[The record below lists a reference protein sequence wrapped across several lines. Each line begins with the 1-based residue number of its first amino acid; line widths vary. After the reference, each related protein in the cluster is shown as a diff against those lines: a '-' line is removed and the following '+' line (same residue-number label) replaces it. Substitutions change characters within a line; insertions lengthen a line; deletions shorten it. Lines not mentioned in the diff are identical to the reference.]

1 MQNGMEINNI
11 SYHLYEGSQDPSVF
25 QLLDDLYHRLFDDAD
40 SKLLNHRLSNHSD
53 IIILTATAG
62 HQLVGMKI
70 GYKYDDETFYSWLGG
85 VDEKFRRHGIASKL
99 AEMQEEAV
107 VKKGYTKLRTKS
119 MNRFKPMM
127 ALNLK
132 NGFDIVQVY
141 SNEYGQRKIVFEK
154 SLT

>member
-1 MQNGMEINNI
+1 MRETHFEDGRWWVSPYNFVPDVRDN
-11 SYHLYEGSQDPSVF
+11 LLLPPSV
-25 QLLDDLYHRLFDDAD
+25 QIHDATLRD
-40 SKLLNHRLSNHSD
+40 GEQTPGVVFSVED
-53 IIILTATAG
+53 
-62 HQLVGMKI
+62 KI
-70 GYKYDDETFYSWLGG
+70 A
-85 VDEKFRRHGIASKL
+85 IASKL
-99 AEMQEEAV
+99 SEMQEEAV

-127 ALNLK
+127 PLNLK